1 MTTRHLSTPDVLSA
15 RCPRRQITLTL
26 PLATIERFD
35 ELAHAGQVSRQ
46 QLLAQ
51 IINVALLTD
60 TPWWPAG
67 DDPIEQ
73 PAEQAYRLHVRSLQ
87 LAVETRP

>member
-1 MTTRHLSTPDVLSA
+1 MLSA

-26 PLATIERFD
+26 PLATIERLD
-35 ELAHAGQVSRQ
+35 QLAHVGQVGRQ

-73 PAEQAYRLHVRSLQ
+73 LAEQAYRLHVRSLQ
-87 LAVETRP
+87 LAAETRP